1 MVEGMQS
8 NSAMAQGGRNGIT
21 FEILVFLPIS
31 FFALSFFRPS
41 FFFLGT
47 EKEVRREWWMDRKDI
62 GVRKGEC

>member
-8 NSAMAQGGRNGIT
+8 NSAMAQGGWNGIT
-21 FEILVFLPIS
+21 FEILVFFPIS

-47 EKEVRREWWMDRKDI
+47 EEVRRERWMDRKDI